1 MTDPTPGFIT
11 TAGQTIAREKLIAYL
26 NTGTSSTPQWDAL
39 GLRVEDSTMDFDWSD
54 ETSQDILG
62 NVNTVMKKP
71 IIKQTF
77 EPLNLDSGDSA
88 IVKIWEMA
96 IKDQNNQAL
105 CAQDVLIVHHYYA
118 PDTATPTTTWA
129 ERYPKSMVKPTG
141 LGGAGGGNIEMPVE
155 ITYGGA
161 RSVGSASVSSGG
173 VVTFTAAA

>member
-39 GLRVEDSTMDFDWSD
+39 GLRVEDSTMDYDWSD

-96 IKDQNNQAL
+96 IKDQNNF
-105 CAQDVLIVHHYYA
+105 A
-118 PDTATPTTTWA
+118 PRTFSSSITTTHPIPRRRRPRGPSA
-129 ERYPKSMVKPTG
+129 
-141 LGGAGGGNIEMPVE
+141 I
-155 ITYGGA
+155 
-161 RSVGSASVSSGG
+161 RSPWSSRQDSAVLAAATSRCPSRSR
-173 VVTFTAAA
+173 TAARAAWAARLSARAAS